1 MSDLQHRIDTL
12 FDPERLNVVPGEA
25 FSEVVPVRP
34 ALREERGTL
43 TRWFAPHGD
52 PQSGYVLGLDGDL
65 VDGSRLEYRLR
76 VTGACERARWIDA
89 EGVGRSLDP
98 ATAAAWL
105 AWLTE
110 TDAERP
116 PLLVAVD
123 RPLADAEEFM

>member
-12 FDPERLNVVPGEA
+12 FDPERLNVAPGEA
-25 FSEVVPVRP
+25 FAEVVPVRP
-34 ALREERGTL
+34 ALREARGAL
-43 TRWFAPHGD
+43 TRWYAPHGD

-76 VTGACERARWIDA
+76 VTGECERARWIDA
-89 EGVGRSLDP
+89 EGFGQSLDP

-116 PLLVAVD
+116 PLLVAD
-123 RPLADAEEFM
+123 DQPLADVSAFE